1 MSAMP
6 VASPIR
12 PLGVGEVV
20 LRVADLHRSI
30 EFYRDVLGLLLIH
43 RIHADR

>member
-1 MSAMP
+1 MSATP

-20 LRVADLHRSI
+20 LRVANLHQSI
-30 EFYRDVLGLLLIH
+30 EFYRDVLGLLLVR
-43 RIHADR
+43 RIQADR